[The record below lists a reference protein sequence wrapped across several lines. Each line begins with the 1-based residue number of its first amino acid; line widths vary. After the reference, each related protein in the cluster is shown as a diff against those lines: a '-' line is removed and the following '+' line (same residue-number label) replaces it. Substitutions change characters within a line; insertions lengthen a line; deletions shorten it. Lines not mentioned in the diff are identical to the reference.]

1 MEDLRENCPFESFG
15 RIPGKQR
22 QAISVSSLLISF
34 LSLSRYYDIFPYF
47 LLLPYA
53 SLFLLWVSLFSTAF
67 WPFFVSF
74 PSSLAAPRLAHV
86 PSRFRGHVANKPSGV
101 LHS

>member
-1 MEDLRENCPFESFG
+1 MEDFRENCPFESFG

-22 QAISVSSLLISF
+22 QAISVSSLLLSF
-34 LSLSRYYDIFPYF
+34 LPYF

-53 SLFLLWVSLFSTAF
+53 SLFLLWVSLFSIAF

-74 PSSLAAPRLAHV
+74 PLSLAAPCLA
-86 PSRFRGHVANKPSGV
+86 RGCAAMPE
-101 LHS
+101 LHA

>member
-22 QAISVSSLLISF
+22 QAISVFSLLLSF
-34 LSLSRYYDIFPYF
+34 LSLSRCCDKFPYF

-53 SLFLLWVSLFSTAF
+53 SLFLLWVSLFSIAF
-67 WPFFVSF
+67 GPFFVSF
-74 PSSLAAPRLAHV
+74 ASSLAAPCLA
-86 PSRFRGHVANKPSGV
+86 RG
-101 LHS
+101 LI